1 VRRDSHAPL
10 AGAATPALGGLF
22 AAARPAGKTVL
33 FMSSTSKIK
42 NENPDD
48 FATYLAK
55 RQAAAEGRVWTPDA
69 PAAPAPAPVAAAPV
83 AAAPAADSGTSKI
96 KNENPDDFATYMA
109 KRKAAAEGRV
119 WTPGDTGSGTTT
131 LDAYMPTSSPVPAQS
146 GPRSGDGKW
155 VAPDSYATR
164 TLSRDAPFPASQSA
178 GMPAPATG
186 GTHDAQGRFKHYGY
200 GGYTPK
206 R

>member
-1 VRRDSHAPL
+1 
-10 AGAATPALGGLF
+10 
-22 AAARPAGKTVL
+22 
-33 FMSSTSKIK
+33 MSGPSKIK

-55 RQAAAEGRVWTPDA
+55 RQAAAEGRVWTPGA
-69 PAAPAPAPVAAAPV
+69 PAAPAPAPAPA
-83 AAAPAADSGTSKI
+83 AAAPAPAAEAGGGTSKI

-119 WTPGDTGSGTTT
+119 WTPGDTGSGTST
-131 LDAYMPTSSPVPAQS
+131 LDAYMPTQATVPAQS

-164 TLSRDAPFPASQSA
+164 TLSRDAPFPASHQV
-178 GMPAPATG
+178 MPERTVCAHVPRTSG
-186 GTHDAQGRFKHYGY
+186 S
-200 GGYTPK
+200 P
-206 R
+206 